1 MEKPLTKR
9 QLDISLE
16 GLFGNVL
23 QQLRKEKGFSQEEL
37 GLESGYHRTYIS
49 MLERGKKSPSL
60 KTIFQLAETLDVK
73 PSEFI
78 ERIQKESKI
87 K

>member
-1 MEKPLTKR
+1 M
-9 QLDISLE
+9 SLE
-16 GLFGNVL
+16 EMFGNIL
-23 QQLRKEKGFSQEEL
+23 QELRKEKGLSQEEL

-49 MLERGKKSPSL
+49 MLERGKKGPSL
-60 KTIFQLAETLDVK
+60 NTIFQLAETLDVK

-78 ERIQKESKI
+78 ERIQKERKI